1 MKPRVIVNCAMS
13 ADGKIALPTRRQ
25 TKISSDEDMK
35 RVHELRNSVDVI
47 IVGIGTVMADDP
59 SLLVSPKHVSEI
71 RNPVRLVL
79 DSSGRTPDDAA
90 VFDGDAETIV
100 ATSDECSRDFGGA
113 EAIRCGKGRVNLTK
127 LMSTLH
133 DRGHSSVLVEGGG
146 DVIWSFFREQLVDEF
161 RVFIGSI
168 IIGGKGSPTPVDG
181 EGFRSLVDVAR
192 LELVAHTALGDGL
205 LLEYVVKR

>member
-25 TKISSDEDMK
+25 TRISSDEDMR

-47 IVGIGTVMADDP
+47 IVGVGTVLADDP
-59 SLLVSPKHVSEI
+59 SLLVSPEHVSEI

-90 VFDGDAETIV
+90 VFSGGADTIV

-113 EAIRCGKGRVNLTK
+113 EVIRCGKGRVDLTK
-127 LMSTLH
+127 LMSILH

-146 DVIWSFFREQLVDEF
+146 DVIWSFFRERLVDEF
-161 RVFIGSI
+161 KVFVGSI
-168 IIGGKGSPTPVDG
+168 IIGGKSSPTPADG
-181 EGFRSLVDVAR
+181 EGSHSLADIAK
-192 LELVAHTALGDGL
+192 LELVAHTALGEGL
-205 LLEYVVKR
+205 LLEYAVKR

>member
-25 TKISSDEDMK
+25 TRISSDEDMK

-47 IVGIGTVMADDP
+47 IVGVGTVLVDNP

-90 VFDGDAETIV
+90 VFDGDADTIV
-100 ATSDECSRDFGGA
+100 ATSDECPRDFGGG
-113 EAIRCGKGRVNLTK
+113 EVIRCGKGRVDLTK
-127 LMSTLH
+127 LMSVLH
-133 DRGHSSVLVEGGG
+133 DRGYSSVLVEGGG
-146 DVIWSFFREQLVDEF
+146 DVIWSFFRERLVDEF
-161 RVFIGSI
+161 NVFVGSI
-168 IIGGKGSPTPVDG
+168 IIGGKGSPTPADG
-181 EGFRSLVDVAR
+181 EGFLSLADVAR
-192 LELVAHTALGDGL
+192 LELVAHTELGEGL

>member
-71 RNPVRLVL
+71 RN
-79 DSSGRTPDDAA
+79 
-90 VFDGDAETIV
+90 
-100 ATSDECSRDFGGA
+100 
-113 EAIRCGKGRVNLTK
+113 
-127 LMSTLH
+127 
-133 DRGHSSVLVEGGG
+133 
-146 DVIWSFFREQLVDEF
+146 
-161 RVFIGSI
+161 
-168 IIGGKGSPTPVDG
+168 
-181 EGFRSLVDVAR
+181 
-192 LELVAHTALGDGL
+192 
-205 LLEYVVKR
+205 